1 MSQLARNTALL
12 TAASIGQKA
21 VAFLYFAAI
30 AKTIGDSATGAYFLA
45 LGLTTT
51 IGVLDD
57 LGLTSVLIR
66 EVARTPEK
74 AIVYTRN
81 IMGLKM
87 LTMPITVLCAFI
99 LPGLLGFDA
108 QASTLAFI
116 AVIVMLCDTVSLTFY
131 GALRGLHVLK
141 YESIGIFVGQT
152 ITTIIGVFVLLE
164 GATDLRFL
172 ILALIAG
179 SLWNACFAVYNVV
192 KRLGIKALAPSYS
205 LGLEPLKMSFMF
217 FLAAIFVKVY
227 SYVDSFTLNMV
238 MGQAA
243 VGVYA
248 VAYKLTYAFQFL
260 PLAFVGALYPA
271 MSAQAGD
278 KVALKK
284 TFLQAEW
291 YVALLAAPVV
301 FGIFAIAPELIHT
314 FYGSDY
320 AESPAVLQILI
331 FVLIFVFLDF
341 PMGSFMNATG
351 NQRIKTG
358 IMGVTMVINVVS
370 NLLLIPVLGIP
381 GAAVSALLCFAFM
394 FTAGFFAVRHIAGVT
409 TFDIILKVGGL
420 FAAGAV
426 MSAVVMILKPFMF
439 WALTIP
445 VGALVF
451 FMVAFLTKAITVN
464 HLKLFRGLISRKS
477 YAPSPASNV

>member
-1 MSQLARNTALL
+1 MSVLLKNTALL

-74 AIVYTRN
+74 ATLYARN
-81 IMGLKM
+81 VMGLKI
-87 LTMPITVLCAFI
+87 LTMPLTVLCAFI
-99 LPGLLGFDA
+99 LPRLLGFDA
-108 QASTLAFI
+108 QASGLTQL
-116 AVIVMLCDTVSLTFY
+116 AVIIMLCDTISLSFY
-131 GALRGLHVLK
+131 GVLRGLHVLK
-141 YESIGIFVGQT
+141 YESIGIFIGQT
-152 ITTIIGVFVLLE
+152 ITTIIGVAVLFE
-164 GATDLRFL
+164 GARDLRLLIVAL
-172 ILALIAG
+172 ILG
-179 SLWNACFAVYNVV
+179 SLWNACFAAFNVV
-192 KRLGIKALAPSYS
+192 RRLGAKALVPSYS
-205 LGLEPLKMSFMF
+205 LGLQPLRMSFMF
-217 FLAAIFVKVY
+217 FLAAIFVKIY

-238 MGQAA
+238 IGKSA
-243 VGVYA
+243 VGIYA

-271 MSAQAGD
+271 MSAQAHD
-278 KVALKK
+278 KKALKD
-284 TFLQAEW
+284 TFLKAEW

-301 FGIFAIAPELIHT
+301 FGIFAIAPELIQT

-320 AESPAVLQILI
+320 AESVPVLQILI

-341 PMGSFMNATG
+341 PMGSLMNATG
-351 NQRIKTG
+351 NQRMKTG
-358 IMGVTMVINVVS
+358 IMGITMVINVVS

-394 FTAGFFAVRHIAGVT
+394 YTAGFFAVRYLSGVT
-409 TFDIILKVGGL
+409 FGDIVRTTGGL
-420 FAAGAV
+420 FLAGAV
-426 MSAVVMILKPFMF
+426 MAAVVILLKSFIF
-439 WALTIP
+439 WALAVP

-451 FMVAFLTKAITVN
+451 FMIAFATKGITKEHVQA
-464 HLKLFRGLISRKS
+464 LKSLVSRKT
-477 YAPSPASNV
+477 YAKGASSNV